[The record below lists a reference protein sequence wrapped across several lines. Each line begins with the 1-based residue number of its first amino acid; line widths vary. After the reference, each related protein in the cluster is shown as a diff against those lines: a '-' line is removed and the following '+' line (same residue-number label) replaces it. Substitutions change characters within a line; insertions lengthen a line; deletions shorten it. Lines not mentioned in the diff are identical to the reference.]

1 MDETYDGPFYQGFVF
16 FLVSANPQKGNH
28 ILTITLQIDGFAAN
42 AGILGTWRSQDNP
55 ASLKPVEGWITQGGG
70 SIECQWSTPNG
81 GTNVLTGT
89 LTYNPGRYTRF
100 TGLAWP
106 SAFLDGDVVDF
117 DSAGN
122 PTDKGPGHVSGT
134 GMRQMLVA
142 L

>member
-55 ASLKPVEGWITQGGG
+55 ASLKPVEGVIIQGGG
-70 SIECQWSTPNG
+70 GIECQWSSGQG

-89 LTYNPGRYTRF
+89 LTYNPGRFTRF
-100 TGLAWP
+100 TGLGWP
-106 SAFLDGDVVDF
+106 SAFLDGKVTAYD
-117 DSAGN
+117 ANGN
-122 PTDKGPGHVSGT
+122 DTGKGPGAVSGT
-134 GMRQMLVA
+134 GMRQIMIA
-142 L
+142 P

>member
-16 FLVSANPQKGNH
+16 VLVSSAGKANH
-28 ILTITLQIDGFAAN
+28 ILTISLQIDGFGPN
-42 AGILGTWRSQDNP
+42 AGIIGSWRSQDNP

-89 LTYNPGRYTRF
+89 LSYNPGRFTRV

-106 SAFLDGDVVDF
+106 SAFLDGDVTASD
-117 DSAGN
+117 GG
-122 PTDKGPGHVSGT
+122 GPGHVSGT
-134 GMRQMLVA
+134 GTRQMVLA
-142 L
+142 Q